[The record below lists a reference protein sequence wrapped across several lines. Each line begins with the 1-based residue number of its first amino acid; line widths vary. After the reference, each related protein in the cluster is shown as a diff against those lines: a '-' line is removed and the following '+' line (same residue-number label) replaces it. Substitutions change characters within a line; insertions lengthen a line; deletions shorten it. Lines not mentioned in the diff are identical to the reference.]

1 MHLFHPE
8 NQCHWENDDEEGNL
22 KYEKEECT
30 SHIIDGTN
38 VWVAELVEEGSERF
52 VIFLVK
58 NEHLIIDQTT
68 RQDVQLS
75 QTENDF
81 VDILCDTRNI
91 DWNQIQNYNWTNCI

>member
-38 VWVAELVEEGSERF
+38 VWVAELVEEGGERL
-52 VIFLVK
+52 VIVLIES
-58 NEHLIIDQTT
+58 EHLVVDQITWEE
-68 RQDVQLS
+68 VKLGK
-75 QTENDF
+75 TENDF
-81 VDILCDTRNI
+81 VDILCDTRNG
-91 DWNQIQNYNWTNCI
+91 DWNEIQNNYRTDCI